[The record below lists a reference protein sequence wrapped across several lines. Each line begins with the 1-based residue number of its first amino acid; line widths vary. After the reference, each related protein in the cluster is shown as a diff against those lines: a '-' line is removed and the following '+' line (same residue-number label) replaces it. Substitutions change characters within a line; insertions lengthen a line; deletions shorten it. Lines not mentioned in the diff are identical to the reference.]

1 MTSTNGVLVEGRS
14 WRADTLLSGVNVGRL
29 YCCSELGGAC
39 AIDSAGGLLAL
50 HLGRERLEQYRPEHL
65 GHCAECRTLGVSSD
79 GRRVAWRCLASD
91 ALHIRSVSRA
101 ADAAIVVPWHD
112 LFTAP
117 PQLGPSGAG
126 WFVCGIPGPVD
137 EAAEGT
143 AEVHRY
149 DESGRVTQ
157 IWRLDRDDVALE
169 PRVVGHRLLVVR
181 ERLADGIYL
190 TECGADGSVW
200 DVVRLGDSPGSR
212 RYKTPMAPLVS
223 RQVHFAAVGRNSEVL
238 VFWRCHD
245 NGDHPFRLT
254 RIELEVGRVEVFE
267 SSLHLRHATITQGGL
282 LLGHVF
288 ENDGPRRAISE
299 LVVV

>member
-1 MTSTNGVLVEGRS
+1 MSSTNGVLVEGRS
-14 WRADTLLSGVNVGRL
+14 WRADTLLSGVNVGAL
-29 YCCSELGGAC
+29 YYCPELGGAC

-65 GHCAECRTLGVSSD
+65 GHCAECRPLGVSSD
-79 GRRVAWRCLASD
+79 GRLVAWRCPASD
-91 ALHIRSVSRA
+91 ALHIRSVSGA

-117 PQLGPSGAG
+117 VQLGPSGSG
-126 WFVCGIPGPVD
+126 WFVCGFSGPAD
-137 EAAEGT
+137 EAAERT

-169 PRVVGHRLLVVR
+169 PRAVGHRLLVVR

-200 DVVRLGDSPGSR
+200 DVARLGDSPRSR
-212 RYKTPMAPLVS
+212 RFKTPMAPFVEYHL
-223 RQVHFAAVGRNSEVL
+223 RFASVGRSNEVL
-238 VFWRCHD
+238 VCWQCDD
-245 NGDHPFRLT
+245 NDDLPYRLA

-267 SSLHLRHATITQGGL
+267 SSLHLRHATVTQDGL